1 MITIAAHGAPNADNQ
16 GPAVQVSMRCELSQ
30 ETCSSVFTA
39 ALIRAEQRFW
49 DEDPE
54 PDLIETIVC
63 EIELDCLLPA
73 VFQAVDQWLYAG
85 HRLCVTPT
93 SWRSG
98 ITGPSTGFA
107 VLFEG
112 EAGPAAV
119 ATSRI
124 RRPADRLRS
133 A

>member
-1 MITIAAHGAPNADNQ
+1 MITSVAHGAPTADNG
-16 GPAVQVSMRCELSQ
+16 GPAVHVSMRCELSQ
-30 ETCSSVFTA
+30 ESSSSVFTA

-63 EIELDCLLPA
+63 ETELDCLLPA
-73 VFQAVDQWLYAG
+73 VFEAVDQWLYTS
-85 HRLCVTPT
+85 HHLCVTPT

-107 VLFEG
+107 VLLEG
-112 EAGPAAV
+112 QAAPAAE
-119 ATSRI
+119 AT
-124 RRPADRLRS
+124 RLRS

>member
-1 MITIAAHGAPNADNQ
+1 MITIAAHGAPNADNH

-63 EIELDCLLPA
+63 ENELDCLLPA

-93 SWRSG
+93 RGAPAS
-98 ITGPSTGFA
+98 P
-107 VLFEG
+107 
-112 EAGPAAV
+112 GPARASPCS
-119 ATSRI
+119 SREKPPPPLLPP
-124 RRPADRLRS
+124 REYGDPRTV
-133 A
+133 

>member
-1 MITIAAHGAPNADNQ
+1 MITSAAHGAPTADND

-30 ETCSSVFTA
+30 ESASSVFTA
-39 ALIRAEQRFW
+39 ALVRAEQRFW

-63 EIELDCLLPA
+63 ETELDCLLPA
-73 VFQAVDQWLYAG
+73 VFEAVDQWLYTS

-98 ITGPSTGFA
+98 ITGPSTGFT
-107 VLFEG
+107 VLLEG
-112 EAGPAAV
+112 QTVPAAV
-119 ATSRI
+119 AVGH
-124 RRPADRLRS
+124 LRS